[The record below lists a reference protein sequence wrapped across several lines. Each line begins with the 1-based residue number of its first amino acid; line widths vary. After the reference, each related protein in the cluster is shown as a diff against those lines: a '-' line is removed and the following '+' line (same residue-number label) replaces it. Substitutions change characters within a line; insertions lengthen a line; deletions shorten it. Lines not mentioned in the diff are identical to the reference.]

1 MKRYIKVGICVML
14 ALAVIGFIFT
24 NSAQKTAESTK
35 VSLDVTAKIE
45 TAVERSG
52 LQDTTLSQ
60 NVSPRY
66 VRKAAH
72 AVEFFALGA
81 TLFLTAVILH
91 KKLRFQAV
99 WNILA
104 VSLFVAVTDESIQ
117 ILSERGPR
125 VQDILLDFCGAAAAI
140 LLCGLVY
147 YGIRAIFRFAHRRAQ
162 KRG

>member
-1 MKRYIKVGICVML
+1 ML
-14 ALAVIGFIFT
+14 VLAVIGFIFT
-24 NSAQKTAESTK
+24 NSAQKTATSTK

-91 KKLRFQAV
+91 KRLRFQLV

-104 VSLFVAVTDESIQ
+104 VSLFVAVADESIQ

-125 VQDILLDFCGAAAAI
+125 VQDVLLDFCGAVTAI
-140 LLCGLVY
+140 LLCALVY
-147 YGIRAIFRFAHRRAQ
+147 YGIRAIFRFAHRCAK